1 MRPSFNSRGN
11 AFVVCHVTWRFLKT
25 GEMYPREN
33 NETFISFLF
42 TSFHF
47 AALPHPI
54 SFRDPDQA
62 APRLAHIPGGASRL
76 TVSPNITTRDRA
88 WHARSSFRKCW
99 DERKRNRTWI
109 FKAFVNF
116 GRFLSRNRKLMDS
129 LNEFAN
135 ILYTDFPSIF
145 WRLVFLYGQRERE
158 EKRSSRANYDTINAS
173 LRRNLKENFF
183 FSIVKK
189 WYKRTRYNLFYL
201 RHLTFSIRLYCKYIN
216 VYIHIM
222 GRQF

>member
-62 APRLAHIPGGASRL
+62 APRLAHVPGGANQPA
-76 TVSPNITTRDRA
+76 VSPNITTRDRA

-158 EKRSSRANYDTINAS
+158 RRKEVLEQTMTLLMSLWGEIWKKISFSQSWKSGTSAYGIIYFTSAISR
-173 LRRNLKENFF
+173 FPF
-183 FSIVKK
+183 
-189 WYKRTRYNLFYL
+189 
-201 RHLTFSIRLYCKYIN
+201 
-216 VYIHIM
+216 VYIANI
-222 GRQF
+222 

>member
-62 APRLAHIPGGASRL
+62 APRLAHVPGGASQPA
-76 TVSPNITTRDRA
+76 VSSNITTRDRA

-145 WRLVFLYGQRERE
+145 WRLVFLYGQRETTERE
-158 EKRSSRANYDTINAS
+158 RRKEVLEQTMTLLMSLWGEIWKKISFSQSWKSGTSAHGIIYFTSAISR
-173 LRRNLKENFF
+173 FPF
-183 FSIVKK
+183 
-189 WYKRTRYNLFYL
+189 
-201 RHLTFSIRLYCKYIN
+201 
-216 VYIHIM
+216 VYIANI
-222 GRQF
+222 

>member
-62 APRLAHIPGGASRL
+62 APRLAHVPGGANQPA
-76 TVSPNITTRDRA
+76 VSPNITTRDRA

-116 GRFLSRNRKLMDS
+116 RRFLSRNRKLMDS

-158 EKRSSRANYDTINAS
+158 RRKEVLEQTMTLLMSLWGEIWKKISFSQSWKSGTSAYGIIYFTSAISR
-173 LRRNLKENFF
+173 FPF
-183 FSIVKK
+183 
-189 WYKRTRYNLFYL
+189 
-201 RHLTFSIRLYCKYIN
+201 
-216 VYIHIM
+216 VYIANI
-222 GRQF
+222 